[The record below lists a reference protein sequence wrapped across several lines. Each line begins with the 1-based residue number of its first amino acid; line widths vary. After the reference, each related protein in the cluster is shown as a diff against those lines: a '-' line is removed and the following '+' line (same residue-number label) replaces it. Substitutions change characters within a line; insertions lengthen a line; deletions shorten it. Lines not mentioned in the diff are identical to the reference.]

1 MQKWCKLGFELYL
14 YSEKYFNR
22 YYFYEFHQIIMKS
35 GKQET
40 AILDKK
46 QALAKAESFC
56 VYQERSQKEVRYKL
70 VEWGI
75 RGDELEEILS
85 ELIVNN
91 FLNEERFAK
100 SYASG
105 KFNIKKW
112 GRVKIKQGLKLKGV
126 PDRIL
131 QKALYSLDDD
141 DYMQTLENLV
151 VKKAN
156 TITES
161 NPLKRKMKLMTY
173 LQGRGFESDL
183 ILLALKASNL
193 N

>member
-1 MQKWCKLGFELYL
+1 
-14 YSEKYFNR
+14 
-22 YYFYEFHQIIMKS
+22 MKS

-70 VEWGI
+70 VEWGM

-105 KFNIKKW
+105 KLNIKKW

-131 QKALYSLDDD
+131 KKALYSLNED
-141 DYMQTLENLV
+141 DYMQTLENLAI
-151 VKKAN
+151 KKAS
-156 TITES
+156 TLTES
-161 NPLKRKMKLMTY
+161 NPLKRKFKLMSY
-173 LQGRGFESDL
+173 LQGRGFENDL

>member
-1 MQKWCKLGFELYL
+1 
-14 YSEKYFNR
+14 
-22 YYFYEFHQIIMKS
+22 MKS

-46 QALAKAESFC
+46 QALAKAENFC

-70 VEWGI
+70 VEWGM

-105 KFNIKKW
+105 KFNINKW

-131 QKALYSLDDD
+131 QKALYSLDDE
-141 DYMQTLENLV
+141 DYMQTLENLAI
-151 VKKAN
+151 KKAN
-156 TITES
+156 ALSES
-161 NPLKRKMKLMTY
+161 NPLKRKMKLTTY
-173 LQGRGFESDL
+173 LQGRGFEIDL

>member
-1 MQKWCKLGFELYL
+1 
-14 YSEKYFNR
+14 
-22 YYFYEFHQIIMKS
+22 MKS
-35 GKQET
+35 GKQEA
-40 AILDKK
+40 AILNKK

-100 SYASG
+100 QYASG

-112 GRVKIKQGLKLKGV
+112 GRVKIKQGLKLKGI
-126 PDRIL
+126 PDRLL
-131 QKALYSLDDD
+131 QKALYSIDED
-141 DYMQTLENLV
+141 DYLNTLTALAE
-151 VKKAN
+151 KKAEFLH
-156 TITES
+156 ES
-161 NPLKRKMKLMTY
+161 NPLKRKMKLMSY
-173 LQGRGFESDL
+173 LQGRGFESEL
-183 ILLALKASNL
+183 ILVVLKASNL

>member
-1 MQKWCKLGFELYL
+1 
-14 YSEKYFNR
+14 
-22 YYFYEFHQIIMKS
+22 MKS

-70 VEWGI
+70 VEWGM

-112 GRVKIKQGLKLKGV
+112 GRVKIKQGLKLKGI
-126 PDRIL
+126 PDKIL

-141 DYMQTLENLV
+141 DYMQTLEDLAI
-151 VKKAN
+151 KKSN
-156 TITES
+156 TLTES
-161 NPLKRKMKLMTY
+161 NPLKRKMKLTTY
-173 LQGRGFESDL
+173 LQGRGFEIDL

>member
-1 MQKWCKLGFELYL
+1 
-14 YSEKYFNR
+14 
-22 YYFYEFHQIIMKS
+22 MKS
-35 GKQET
+35 GKQEA

-46 QALAKAESFC
+46 QALVKAESFC

-70 VEWGI
+70 VEWGM

-85 ELIVNN
+85 ELILNN

-141 DYMQTLENLV
+141 DYMQTLENLA
-151 VKKAN
+151 VKKAS
-156 TITES
+156 TLAES
-161 NPLKRKMKLMTY
+161 NPLKRKFKLMTY
-173 LQGRGFESDL
+173 LQGRGFENDL

>member
-1 MQKWCKLGFELYL
+1 
-14 YSEKYFNR
+14 
-22 YYFYEFHQIIMKS
+22 MKS
-35 GKQET
+35 GKQEG

-70 VEWGI
+70 VEWGM

-85 ELIVNN
+85 DLITNN

-141 DYMQTLENLV
+141 DYMQTLENLAI
-151 VKKAN
+151 KKDN
-156 TITES
+156 TLTES
-161 NPLKRKMKLMTY
+161 NPLKRKYKLMTY
-173 LQGRGFESDL
+173 LQGRGFENDL

>member
-1 MQKWCKLGFELYL
+1 
-14 YSEKYFNR
+14 
-22 YYFYEFHQIIMKS
+22 MKS
-35 GKQET
+35 GKDE
-40 AILDKK
+40 ARILDKK

-85 ELIVNN
+85 ELIMNN
-91 FLNEERFAK
+91 FLNEVRFANA
-100 SYASG
+100 YVSG

-112 GRVKIKQGLKLKGV
+112 GRIKIKQGLKLKGV
-126 PDRIL
+126 PDKMMN
-131 QKALYSLDDD
+131 KALYSIDDD
-141 DYMQTLENLV
+141 DYMQTLENLAL
-151 VKKAN
+151 KKASSLAEN
-156 TITES
+156 
-161 NPLKRKMKLMTY
+161 NPLKRKMKLISY
-173 LQGRGFESDL
+173 LQTRGFETDL